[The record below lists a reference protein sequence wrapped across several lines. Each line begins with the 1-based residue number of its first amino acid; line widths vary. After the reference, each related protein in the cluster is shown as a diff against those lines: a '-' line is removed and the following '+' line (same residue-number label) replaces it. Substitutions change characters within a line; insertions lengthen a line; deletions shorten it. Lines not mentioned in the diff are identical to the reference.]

1 MININDDILEV
12 LISSEDLTNRCKEIA
27 EEINEEYQDKDP
39 VLVCLLKG
47 SIPFLAE
54 LLKYI
59 TIPMEFECMRVSS
72 YHGTKSSGIVNISA
86 EFSTPLKKR
95 DVIIVEDIV
104 DSGRTIAE
112 VTKIFKASEVNSI
125 VVASLLDKPEMRL
138 VEGIHPKY
146 IGFEVPNKFVVGF
159 GLDYNQ
165 KYRNLP
171 YIGVLKPEIYE
182 K

>member
-1 MININDDILEV
+1 MKNINDDILEV
-12 LISSEDLTNRCKEIA
+12 LIPSSDITKRCKEIA
-27 EEINEEYQDKDP
+27 EEINKEYCDKDP
-39 VLVCLLKG
+39 VLVSLLKG

-72 YHGTKSSGIVNISA
+72 YHGTKSSGIVNISV
-86 EFSTPLKKR
+86 EFSNPLKDR
-95 DVIIVEDIV
+95 DIIIVEDIV

-112 VTKIFKASEVNSI
+112 VTKLFNASGVNSI
-125 VVASLLDKPEMRL
+125 AVATLLDKPSMRL
-138 VEGIHPKY
+138 VEGINPKY

-159 GLDYNQ
+159 GLDFNQ